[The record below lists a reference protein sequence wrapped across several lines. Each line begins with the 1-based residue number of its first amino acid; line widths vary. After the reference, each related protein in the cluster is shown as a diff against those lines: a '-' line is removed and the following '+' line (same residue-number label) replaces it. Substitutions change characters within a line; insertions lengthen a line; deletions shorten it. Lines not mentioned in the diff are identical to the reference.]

1 MKWQLWATT
10 EITLDQRVRTNKL
23 HKKNLGGSAGS
34 NGNFMS
40 CTPSAEYKDMEMTAF

>member
-1 MKWQLWATT
+1 MVVVGDNWNYSRPEGKEQ
-10 EITLDQRVRTNKL
+10 TNYI
-23 HKKNLGGSAGS
+23 KNWGGSAGS